1 MLINENPVKY
11 YKLTIFSVMAYNIFK
26 QIRKGRDK
34 MQVWFVVSLLF
45 SIIIAV
51 FAALNS
57 DVVTIQL
64 FFARYELSQS
74 IVIILSA
81 VLGAVITIFF
91 GLFGKLKSLKK
102 TRELNSEIKY
112 YKSKNQELNDALKK
126 KDIEL
131 ASLKVSAA
139 APEGNAPAAD
149 KGTEG
154 EA

>member
-1 MLINENPVKY
+1 MLINENTVKY
-11 YKLTIFSVMAYNIFK
+11 YKLTIFSVMEYNIFK
-26 QIRKGRDK
+26 QVRKGRDK

-112 YKSKNQELNDALKK
+112 YKSKNQELNDELKK

-139 APEGNAPAAD
+139 PPEGSAPPAD
-149 KGTEG
+149 KETAGKV
-154 EA
+154 

>member
-1 MLINENPVKY
+1 MNVNMSGKEGN
-11 YKLTIFSVMAYNIFK
+11 T
-26 QIRKGRDK
+26 
-34 MQVWFVVSLLF
+34 MQVWFLVSLLF

-57 DVVTIQL
+57 NVVPIQL

-81 VLGAVITIFF
+81 VIGAVITIFF

-102 TRELNSEIKY
+102 VRELNSEIKY
-112 YKSKNQELNDALKK
+112 YKSKNEELNDTLKK

-131 ASLKVSAA
+131 ASLKVTTAT
-139 APEGNAPAAD
+139 PGTTDTAD
-149 KGTEG
+149 KGAAG
-154 EA
+154 KA